1 MMNPAS
7 IRRFILTLMTGYLA
21 IFGVR
26 QLPYEFDNEWFVLI
40 PVLLVVY
47 VLTTWIDGQIFGDNE
62 TQLSMPKKKILSK
75 NKSEKK
81 GFGDS

>member
-1 MMNPAS
+1 
-7 IRRFILTLMTGYLA
+7 MTGYLA

-47 VLTTWIDGQIFGDNE
+47 VLTTWLDGQIFGDNE

-81 GFGDS
+81 GFGDA

>member
-1 MMNPAS
+1 MNPDS

-81 GFGDS
+81 GFGDA